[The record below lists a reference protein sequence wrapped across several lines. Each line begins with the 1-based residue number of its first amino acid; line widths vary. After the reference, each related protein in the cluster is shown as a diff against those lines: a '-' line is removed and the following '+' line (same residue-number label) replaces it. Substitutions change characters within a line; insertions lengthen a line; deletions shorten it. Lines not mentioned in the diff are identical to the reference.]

1 MKSPIKLT
9 FAHLSTKAG
18 SFRAANME
26 VSLLTFFLKFL
37 VTTRL
42 CIVTHYTKQPH
53 VDPKIPPFVHH
64 KVLYCPEMNPIE
76 EVFSQVK
83 RELQKNAAVYQSC
96 QNPRV
101 VIYLAFMKVKAAG
114 CAAYIKHAGYK
125 V

>member
-1 MKSPIKLT
+1 M
-9 FAHLSTKAG
+9 
-18 SFRAANME
+18 
-26 VSLLTFFLKFL
+26 
-37 VTTRL
+37 
-42 CIVTHYTKQPH
+42 THYTKQPH